1 MVYVPTYNNGNCAV
15 VSNGDTVRVYDRQPQ
30 NNQSTNYVDYYVNSH
45 YISNT
50 GSTSY
55 NYGVTCLA
63 SNQITT
69 NWIYRNDLSDILLSF
84 VLICVIIYFPIS
96 LIFKKVFRRF

>member
-1 MVYVPTYNNGNCAV
+1 MVYIPTYNNGNCVV
-15 VSNGDTVRVYDRQPQ
+15 VSNADTIRVYDHQPT
-30 NNQSTNYVDYYVNSH
+30 NNTQTNYIDYYVNSH
-45 YISNT
+45 YLSNT

-63 SNQITT
+63 SNQIST

-84 VLICVIIYFPIS
+84 VCIALIIYLPIK
-96 LIFKKVFRRF
+96 LLFKKFFRRF